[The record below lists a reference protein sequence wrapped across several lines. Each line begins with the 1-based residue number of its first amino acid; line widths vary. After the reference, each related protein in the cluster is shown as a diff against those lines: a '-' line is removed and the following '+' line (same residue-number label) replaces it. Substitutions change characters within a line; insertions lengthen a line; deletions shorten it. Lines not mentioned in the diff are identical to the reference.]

1 LVLEGASVFA
11 LVIVAFVVVTALM
24 GVRQVPQGFNYTVE
38 RFGRYSK
45 TLTPGLALIV
55 PYIDSVGRKLNVM
68 EQVLEV
74 PRQEIITKDN
84 ATVTVDGVAFFQV
97 LDARRAAYEVSD
109 LQTAL
114 LNLVMTNV
122 RTVMGAMDLDQLL
135 SHRDEINARLLT
147 VIDAASEPW
156 GVKVTRVEIKDIEPP
171 KDLIDSMARQ
181 MKAEREKR
189 AVILEAEGMRQADI
203 TRAEGRKAALVLE
216 AEGRR
221 DAAFRAAEAVER
233 TAQAEATATRL
244 VSEATSA
251 GDVVAVNFLIAE
263 KYIAALQALAQSP
276 NQKLII
282 VPMELASL
290 AGTVGGLSQIAASA
304 LGGDSV
310 SSARGEPA
318 GRGRPATTVPDTR
331 ATGAVPAP
339 DAPPPP
345 QGGPSPWSG

>member
-1 LVLEGASVFA
+1 MLEGASVFA
-11 LVIVAFVVVTALM
+11 LVVAAFVVVTALM

-38 RFGRYSK
+38 RFGRYHK
-45 TLTPGLALIV
+45 TLSPGLGLIL

-68 EQVLEV
+68 EQVMDV
-74 PRQEIITKDN
+74 PQQEIITKDN
-84 ATVTVDGVAFFQV
+84 ATVTVDGVAFYQV
-97 LDARRAAYEVSD
+97 LDARRAAYEVAD

-114 LNLVMTNV
+114 RNLVMTNV
-122 RTVMGAMDLDQLL
+122 RTVMGSMDLDQLL

-156 GVKVTRVEIKDIEPP
+156 GIKVTRVEIKDIQPP
-171 KDLIDSMARQ
+171 KDLVDAMARQ

-189 AVILEAEGMRQADI
+189 AVILEAEGMRQSDI

-221 DAAFRAAEAVER
+221 DAAFRAAEAIER

-244 VSEATSA
+244 VSEATAS

-263 KYIAALQALAQSP
+263 KYIAALQALVQAP
-276 NQKLII
+276 NQKLVI

-290 AGTVGGLSQIAASA
+290 AGTLAGVAQIAASA
-304 LGGDSV
+304 FGEATPAVSV
-310 SSARGEPA
+310 ARAARAPPGA
-318 GRGRPATTVPDTR
+318 AVPDTSVR
-331 ATGAVPAP
+331 PASPPAP
-339 DAPPPP
+339 PGAPPW
-345 QGGPSPWSG
+345 GG

>member
-38 RFGRYSK
+38 RFGRYYK

-122 RTVMGAMDLDQLL
+122 RTVMGAMDLD
-135 SHRDEINARLLT
+135 
-147 VIDAASEPW
+147 
-156 GVKVTRVEIKDIEPP
+156 
-171 KDLIDSMARQ
+171 
-181 MKAEREKR
+181 
-189 AVILEAEGMRQADI
+189 
-203 TRAEGRKAALVLE
+203 
-216 AEGRR
+216 
-221 DAAFRAAEAVER
+221 
-233 TAQAEATATRL
+233 
-244 VSEATSA
+244 
-251 GDVVAVNFLIAE
+251 
-263 KYIAALQALAQSP
+263 
-276 NQKLII
+276 
-282 VPMELASL
+282 
-290 AGTVGGLSQIAASA
+290 
-304 LGGDSV
+304 
-310 SSARGEPA
+310 
-318 GRGRPATTVPDTR
+318 
-331 ATGAVPAP
+331 
-339 DAPPPP
+339 
-345 QGGPSPWSG
+345 